1 MVLCVGIE
9 QPSDHPLILRVV
21 LQCLTLEE
29 VDTAFAQGKRYLD
42 SVIPEDEILRERKK
56 IGNNLKV
63 SEWLVCVLDFP
74 AHRFAFLCANN
85 LPRKYGSR
93 RRDIRI

>member
-1 MVLCVGIE
+1 MVLCVSIKK
-9 QPSDHPLILRVV
+9 PSDHSLILRVV
-21 LQCLTLEE
+21 LKGLTLEE
-29 VDTAFAQGKRYLD
+29 VDATFAQGERYLD
-42 SVIPEDEILRERKK
+42 SVIPEDEILRKRKK

-93 RRDIRI
+93 RRDTRT

>member
-1 MVLCVGIE
+1 MVFCVCVE
-9 QPSDHPLILRVV
+9 QTSDHPLILGIV
-21 LQCLTLEE
+21 LQGLTLEE
-29 VDTAFAQGKRYLD
+29 VHTAFAQGERYLD
-42 SVIPEDEILRERKK
+42 PVIPENQILRTREK

-63 SEWLVCVLDFP
+63 SEGLVCVLYFP

-93 RRDIRI
+93 RRDTRT